1 MLPMN
6 DLPDFDDN
14 PMNHPEEQPVISDQT
29 PKFGKL
35 LIVLVV
41 AVLLLALITWASV
54 AYVT

>member
-1 MLPMN
+1 MN
-6 DLPDFDDN
+6 HLPDFDDN
-14 PMNHPEEQPVISDQT
+14 PMKHPEEQPVFSDQP

-35 LIVLVV
+35 LLVLAA

>member
-1 MLPMN
+1 MN

-14 PMNHPEEQPVISDQT
+14 PMNPPEEQPVISDQT

-35 LIVLVV
+35 LLVLVV

-54 AYVT
+54 AFVT

>member
-1 MLPMN
+1 MN

-14 PMNHPEEQPVISDQT
+14 PMKHPEEQPVISDQN

-35 LIVLVV
+35 LIVLVA
-41 AVLLLALITWASV
+41 AVLVLALITWASV